1 MRKVLKG
8 IYQRLPVSNALKAR
22 LKSALPY
29 ALQQPNPALRRFG
42 SVDDLYPW
50 RVDGGLDTRLF
61 VQNYFSFFFPRLDTA
76 TEIRLWLNDA
86 EGRELARKTVP
97 VAHLGT
103 ADVSVNAWLASLGKS
118 ETAGTLLWH
127 VVMPAPVAALS
138 ADQHAYY
145 TDRGYIAFVKDGV
158 QPSFMHGID
167 RYAVFQERETESADR
182 FYPES
187 GSHAWRPEIPL
198 GPGLGCE
205 SVDIMTVNRS
215 EKPVALELQIL
226 DGGGKVVDARRRT
239 VPARGLFVETL
250 DGALLARLADRGCL
264 RVSGL
269 PTPWSRVM
277 ILRHC
282 PGGSVSPMHC

>member
-1 MRKVLKG
+1 MKMLKG
-8 IYQRLPVSNALKAR
+8 LYQSLPVSKELKLRLKA
-22 LKSALPY
+22 ALPY

-50 RVDGGLDTRLF
+50 RVDGGIDTRLF
-61 VQNYFSFFFPRLDTA
+61 IQNYFSFFFPSLDTA

-86 EGRELARKTVP
+86 EGRELGRKTLP
-97 VAHLGT
+97 LGRMAT
-103 ADVSVNAWLASLGKS
+103 ADVSVKTWLETLGS
-118 ETAGTLLWH
+118 TTESGTLLWH
-127 VVMPAPVAALS
+127 VVMPAPVAVLS

-145 TDRGYIAFVKDGV
+145 TDRGYIAFIKDGV

-167 RYAVFQERETESADR
+167 RYAVFQERATQTTDR
-182 FYPES
+182 FYPEGAS
-187 GSHAWRPEIPL
+187 YSWRPEIPL

-205 SVDIMTVNRS
+205 RLDVMTVNRS
-215 EKPVALELQIL
+215 ERPVTLELLVL
-226 DGGGKVVDARRRT
+226 DGAKAVVEMRQKT
-239 VPARGLFVETL
+239 VAARGFFLETL
-250 DGALLARLADRGCL
+250 DGPLLARLADRGCL
-264 RVSGL
+264 RVCGL

>member
-1 MRKVLKG
+1 VRKVLKD
-8 IYQRLPVSNALKAR
+8 IYGRLPVSKALKLR
-22 LKSALPY
+22 LKAALPY

-42 SVDDLYPW
+42 TVDDLYPW

-76 TEIRLWLNDA
+76 TEVRLWLNDA
-86 EGRELARKTVP
+86 GGRTLGQKTVP

-103 ADVSVNAWLASLGKS
+103 ADVSVKSWLAALGS
-118 ETAGTLLWH
+118 AEASGTLLWH

-138 ADQHAYY
+138 AEQHAYF
-145 TDRGYIAFVKDGV
+145 TDRGYLAFVKDGV

-167 RYAVFQERETESADR
+167 RYAVFQERETEHTGR
-182 FYPES
+182 FYPEGAS
-187 GSHAWRPEIPL
+187 YSWRPEIPL

-205 SVDIMTVNRS
+205 SLDVMTVNRS
-215 EKPVALELQIL
+215 ERPAALELLVL
-226 DGGGKVVDARRRT
+226 DGAGSVVETRRRT
-239 VPARGLFVETL
+239 VPASGFFLESL
-250 DGALLARLADRGCL
+250 DGALLSRLADRGCL

-277 ILRHC
+277 VLRHC

>member
-8 IYQRLPVSNALKAR
+8 IYQRLPVSNALKSR
-22 LKSALPY
+22 LKAALPY

-50 RVDGGLDTRLF
+50 RVDGGIDTRLF
-61 VQNYFSFFFPRLDTA
+61 IQNYFSFFFPRLDTA

-86 EGRELARKTVP
+86 NGRELARKTLP
-97 VAHLGT
+97 AAHLGT
-103 ADVSVNAWLASLGKS
+103 ADVSVKSWLLELGITKTS
-118 ETAGTLLWH
+118 GTLLWH
-127 VVMPAPVAALS
+127 VIMPPAVAALS

-145 TDRGYIAFVKDGV
+145 TDRGYLAFIKDGV

-167 RYAVFQERETESADR
+167 RYAVFQERETETKDR
-182 FYPES
+182 FYPEG
-187 GSHAWRPEIPL
+187 GSYSWRPEIPL
-198 GPGLGCE
+198 GPGLVCE
-205 SVDIMTVNRS
+205 SLDVMTVNRS
-215 EKPVALELQIL
+215 ERPAALELLVL
-226 DGGGKVVDARRRT
+226 DGAGAVVETRRRT
-239 VPARGLFVETL
+239 VPARGLFLESL

-282 PGGSVSPMHC
+282 PGGSISPMHC